1 MIRNTYAFI
10 TYRPCTY
17 SSLHGGPLNRRF
29 FRQNLVGTIT
39 PIELITI
46 EHLIVA
52 ILLLPFLKIKNEF
65 KDFDYKDWLALIF
78 VAAGS
83 SVGGILSFTTA
94 FQYMNPAVV
103 ILLQKLQPIV
113 TITLSALFLKER
125 MSKSFLL
132 LALIAIV
139 SGYVLVFRWSTPTS
153 IANLGNL
160 NGVKYALL
168 AVFFWGGGS
177 VFGKRLLNKNWNHF
191 SLTKWRYYFGA
202 LTALSLFAVLKDT
215 KAPVIFTQLDKLP
228 SIAYIALISGFIALW
243 LFYKGLQNTKA
254 SVSSILELIFPLS
267 STLIVW
273 LFLNKPL
280 TTVQLVAGGILLLSV
295 VFISRNSIKK

>member
-1 MIRNTYAFI
+1 MPLLLTGPILIALCMIARSTDV
-10 TYRPCTY
+10 
-17 SSLHGGPLNRRF
+17 F
-29 FRQNLVGTIT
+29 FRQNLIGTIT

-52 ILLLPFLKIKNEF
+52 LLLLPFLRIKNEF
-65 KDFDYKDWLALIF
+65 KDFNYKDWLALIF

-83 SVGGILSFTTA
+83 SVGGILCFTTA
-94 FQYMNPAVV
+94 FQHMNPAVV
-103 ILLQKLQPIV
+103 ILLQKLQPVV
-113 TITLSALFLKER
+113 TIGLSAIFLKER
-125 MSKSFLL
+125 MSKGFIL
-132 LALIAIV
+132 LALIAII
-139 SGYVLVFRWSTPTS
+139 SGYVLVFGWASPTS

-191 SLTKWRYYFGA
+191 SLTKWRYYLGA
-202 LTALSLFAVLKDT
+202 LTALSLFVLLKDNN
-215 KAPVIFTQLDKLP
+215 APVIFSQWEKLP
-228 SIAYIALISGFIALW
+228 SIVYIALISGFVALW

-273 LFLNKPL
+273 IFLNKPL
-280 TTVQLVAGGILLLSV
+280 TSVQLVAGGILLLSV
-295 VFISRNSIKK
+295 VFISRSSMKK

>member
-1 MIRNTYAFI
+1 MPLLLTGPVLIALCMIARSTDV
-10 TYRPCTY
+10 
-17 SSLHGGPLNRRF
+17 F
-29 FRQNLVGTIT
+29 FRQNLVGTIP

-46 EHLIVA
+46 EHLIVTL
-52 ILLLPFLKIKNEF
+52 LLLPFLRIKNEF
-65 KDFDYKDWLALIF
+65 KDFNYKDWLALLF

-83 SVGGILSFTTA
+83 SVGGILCFTTA
-94 FQYMNPAVV
+94 FQHMNPAVV

-113 TITLSALFLKER
+113 TISLSAVFLKER
-125 MSKSFLL
+125 MNKVFFLF
-132 LALIAIV
+132 ALIAII
-139 SGYVLVFRWSTPTS
+139 SGYVLVFGWSSPTA

-177 VFGKRLLNKNWNHF
+177 VFGKRLLNKKWNHF
-191 SLTKWRYYFGA
+191 SLTKWRYYLGS
-202 LTALSLFAVLKDT
+202 LTALSLFALLKDSY
-215 KAPVIFTQLDKLP
+215 APVIFTQWEKLP
-228 SIAYIALISGFIALW
+228 SIVYIALISGFFALW

-273 LFLNKPL
+273 IFLNKPL
-280 TTVQLVAGGILLLSV
+280 TSVQLVAGGILILSV
-295 VFISRNSIKK
+295 VFISRSSMKK

>member
-1 MIRNTYAFI
+1 MPLLLTGPVLIALCMIARSTDV
-10 TYRPCTY
+10 
-17 SSLHGGPLNRRF
+17 F
-29 FRQNLVGTIT
+29 FRQNLIGTIT

-52 ILLLPFLKIKNEF
+52 LLLLPFLKIKNEF
-65 KDFDYKDWLALIF
+65 KDFDYKDWSALIF

-83 SVGGILSFTTA
+83 SVGGILCFTTA

-103 ILLQKLQPIV
+103 ILLQKLQPVV
-113 TITLSALFLKER
+113 TIGLSVIFLKER
-125 MSKSFLL
+125 MSKRFIF
-132 LALIAIV
+132 LALIAII
-139 SGYVLVFRWSTPTS
+139 SGYVLVFGWSSPTA

-177 VFGKRLLNKNWNHF
+177 VFGKRLLNKKWNHF
-191 SLTKWRYYFGA
+191 SLTKWRYYLGS
-202 LTALSLFAVLKDT
+202 LTALSLFALLKDNG
-215 KAPVIFTQLDKLP
+215 APVIFSNLEKIP
-228 SIAYIALISGFIALW
+228 SIIYIALISGFVALW

-267 STLIVW
+267 STIIVW
-273 LFLNKPL
+273 IFLNKPL
-280 TTVQLVAGGILLLSV
+280 TTVQLIAGGILLLSV
-295 VFISRNSIKK
+295 VFISRSSLKK